1 MEYFKK
7 KTAQNLM
14 LVYGRLLTQNSPFR
28 IIYDS
33 GIIPRLQIT
42 FLFITIFCFVKTK
55 KNIFFYNNIEGCGGL
70 LHQQHQTIISHFCVR
85 LTITRSWTYSE
96 VTQCNLCYITLIITC
111 IFKFCILITFIVGN
125 SLVH

>member
-55 KNIFFYNNIEGCGGL
+55 KKYFFL
-70 LHQQHQTIISHFCVR
+70 QQ
-85 LTITRSWTYSE
+85 Y
-96 VTQCNLCYITLIITC
+96 
-111 IFKFCILITFIVGN
+111 
-125 SLVH
+125 